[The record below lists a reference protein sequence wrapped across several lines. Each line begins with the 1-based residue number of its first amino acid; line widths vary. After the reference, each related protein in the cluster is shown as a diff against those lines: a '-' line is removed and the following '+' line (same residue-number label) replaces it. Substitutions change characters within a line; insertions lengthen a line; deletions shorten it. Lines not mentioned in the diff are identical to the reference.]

1 MFLFFEDYKS
11 QNNRQRIDSMNQVP
25 FPHLFS
31 PLIIAGKT
39 IRNRIMS
46 TGHDST
52 LPNDGT
58 INDAYIAYQESRAR
72 GGVGLIVL
80 QVSAVHESARYS
92 SHVLMATDDSCIE
105 GYRRM
110 AIACH
115 HHGAVVYGQL
125 FHPGR
130 EIMETA
136 DGLAPVAYSASA
148 VPQDRFHV
156 MPREAS
162 VDLIAEFVVGYA
174 SAARRLEAAGID
186 GVEIVAS
193 HGYLPA
199 QFLNPATNKRTDQ
212 YGGNDENRL
221 RFLQE
226 VIASV
231 RNATGNQFAVGLRIS
246 SREMDEQGLSI
257 EATLAACKTLSTQ
270 LDYIN
275 VIAGTSA
282 SLLGAIH
289 IVPPMTV
296 ENAYLAPDSKIFK
309 DNLTIPVFVAG
320 RINQPQ
326 DAEIVLSQ
334 SAADM
339 VGMTRALIC
348 DPQMPAKAAAGLF
361 DDIRACIGCNQAC
374 IGHFHRGLPI
384 SCIQYPESGR
394 ELTYGFGE
402 VPRPNTP
409 KKVMVVGAG
418 PAGLK
423 AASVAKRAGHQVT
436 LYEAAQQLGGQ
447 VLLAQK
453 IVGRAEFGGLAT
465 NLIREC
471 ELAGV
476 EIQNNTQVDRV
487 LVQQQQPDVV
497 IVATGAK
504 PYTPDF
510 ENHGDMQVLDAW
522 QLLNNDEPVGSD
534 VLVAD
539 WKCDWIG
546 MGIAQ
551 QLAENGH
558 KVRLAVNGICAG
570 ELLQSYVRTEMTANL
585 HRLGVEVIP
594 FMRLFGCDD
603 DTVYMQHTASGE
615 AVLMESVDTLV
626 LSQGHLPQSALAGE
640 INDLTEVHLIGDA
653 LAARTAEEAVFD
665 GLNVA
670 WNL

>member
-1 MFLFFEDYKS
+1 
-11 QNNRQRIDSMNQVP
+11 MNQVT

-46 TGHDST
+46 TGHDTT
-52 LPNDGT
+52 LPTDGT
-58 INDAYIAYQESRAR
+58 INDAYVAYQESRAR

-92 SHVLMATDDSCIE
+92 SHVLMATEDKCIE
-105 GYRRM
+105 GYRKM
-110 AIACH
+110 ATACH
-115 HHGAVVYGQL
+115 HHGAVVFGQL

-148 VPQDRFHV
+148 IPQDRFHV
-156 MPREAS
+156 MPLEAS
-162 VDLIAEFVVGYA
+162 VDLIAEFVAGYA
-174 SAARRLEAAGID
+174 NAARRLEAAGID
-186 GVEIVAS
+186 GIEIVAS

-212 YGGNDENRL
+212 YGGSDENRL

-226 VIASV
+226 VITSV
-231 RNATGNQFAVGLRIS
+231 RNATSEQFAVGLRIS

-257 EATLAACKTLSTQ
+257 EATLAACKKLSTN
-270 LDYIN
+270 LDYVN

-282 SLLGAIH
+282 SLLGAVH
-289 IVPPMTV
+289 IVPSMAID
-296 ENAYLAPDSKIFK
+296 NAYLAPDSKMFK
-309 DNLTIPVFVAG
+309 DNLNIPVFVAG

-326 DAEIVLSQ
+326 DAEIVLSR
-334 SAADM
+334 SEADM

-348 DPQMPAKAAAGLF
+348 DPQMPVKAEAGLF

-384 SCIQYPESGR
+384 SCIQHPESGR

-402 VPRPNTP
+402 VPKSKTP

-423 AASVAKRAGHQVT
+423 AASVAQKAGHQVT

-471 ELAGV
+471 KLAGV
-476 EIQNNTQVDRV
+476 EIKNNTQVDRL
-487 LVQQQQPDVV
+487 LVQKQKPDVV

-504 PYTPDF
+504 PYIPDF

-522 QLLNNDEPVGSD
+522 QLLNNDEPVGRN

-551 QLAENGH
+551 QLAEDGH
-558 KVRLAVNGICAG
+558 KVRLAVNGTCAG
-570 ELLQSYVRTEMTANL
+570 ELIQSYVRTEMTANL
-585 HRLGVEVIP
+585 HRLGVDVIP

-615 AVLMESVDTLV
+615 AVLLDGVDTLM
-626 LSQGHLPQSALAGE
+626 LSHGHLPQSALASE
-640 INDLTEVHLIGDA
+640 IKDLAEVHLIGDA

-665 GLNVA
+665 GLNSA

>member
-1 MFLFFEDYKS
+1 MS
-11 QNNRQRIDSMNQVP
+11 QLP

-31 PLIIAGKT
+31 PLTIAGKT

-92 SHVLMATDDSCIE
+92 SHVLMATDDTCIE
-105 GYRRM
+105 GYRKM

-115 HHGAVVYGQL
+115 HHGAIVYGQL

-162 VDLIAEFVVGYA
+162 VDLIAEFVAGYGN
-174 SAARRLEAAGID
+174 AARRLEAAGID

-199 QFLNPATNKRTDQ
+199 QFLNPAINKRTDQ
-212 YGGNDENRL
+212 YGGSDENRL
-221 RFLQE
+221 RFLKE
-226 VIASV
+226 VIDSV
-231 RNATGNQFAVGLRIS
+231 RDATGDQFAVGMRIS

-257 EATLAACKTLSTQ
+257 EATLAACKVLSTK

-282 SLLGAIH
+282 SLVGAIH

-296 ENAYLAPDSKIFK
+296 ENAYLALDSKIFK
-309 DNLTIPVFVAG
+309 DSLNIPIFVAG

-326 DAEIVLSQ
+326 DAELVLSK
-334 SAADM
+334 AEADM

-348 DPQMPAKAAAGLF
+348 DPQMPAKAEAGLF

-394 ELTYGFGE
+394 ELAYGFGE
-402 VPRPNTP
+402 VPKASIS
-409 KKVMVVGAG
+409 KKVMVVGGG

-423 AASVAKRAGHQVT
+423 AASVATRAGHQVT
-436 LYEAAQQLGGQ
+436 LYETSQQLGGQ

-476 EIQNNTQVDRV
+476 VIQNNTQVDRL
-487 LVQQQQPDVV
+487 LVEQQQPDVV
-497 IVATGAK
+497 VVATGAK
-504 PYTPDF
+504 PYTPAF

-522 QLLNNDEPVGSD
+522 QLLNNDESVGSN
-534 VLVAD
+534 VLIAD

-570 ELLQSYVRTEMTANL
+570 ELLQSYVRTEMTATL

-603 DTVYMQHTASGE
+603 DTVYMQHTASGD
-615 AVLMESVDTLV
+615 AVLHDGVDTLI
-626 LSQGHLPQSALAGE
+626 LSQGHLPVSAIADE
-640 INDLTEVHLIGDA
+640 IKDLTEVHLIGDA

>member
-1 MFLFFEDYKS
+1 
-11 QNNRQRIDSMNQVP
+11 MNQVP

>member
-1 MFLFFEDYKS
+1 
-11 QNNRQRIDSMNQVP
+11 MNQTT
-25 FPHLFS
+25 FPNLFS
-31 PLIIAGKT
+31 PISIAGKT

-46 TGHDST
+46 TGHDT
-52 LPNDGT
+52 TIPDDGS

-80 QVSAVHESARYS
+80 QVSAVHDSARYS
-92 SHVLMATDDSCIE
+92 SHVLMATDDSCID
-105 GYRRM
+105 GYRKM
-110 AIACH
+110 ADACH
-115 HHGAVVYGQL
+115 QHGAVVYGQL

-148 VPQDRFHV
+148 APQDRFHV

-162 VDLIAEFVVGYA
+162 IDVIADIVAGYG

-193 HGYLPA
+193 HGYLPS
-199 QFLNPATNKRTDQ
+199 QFLNPAVNKRTDQ

-221 RFLQE
+221 RFLKE
-226 VIASV
+226 IIDSI
-231 RNATGNQFAVGLRIS
+231 RKATGEHFAVGMRIS
-246 SREMDEQGLSI
+246 SREMDEQGLQM
-257 EATLAACKTLSTQ
+257 ETTLAASKMLSEQ
-270 LDYIN
+270 LDYIS

-282 SLLGAIH
+282 SLAGSVH
-289 IVPPMTV
+289 IVPPMNID
-296 ENAYLAPDSKIFK
+296 NAYLAPDSKIFK
-309 DNLTIPVFVAG
+309 DSLDIPVFVAG
-320 RINQPQ
+320 RFNQPQ
-326 DAEIVLSQ
+326 DAEL
-334 SAADM
+334 ALARADADM
-339 VGMTRALIC
+339 IGMTRALIC
-348 DPQMPAKAAAGLF
+348 DPQMPTKAAGGLF

-374 IGHFHRGLPI
+374 IGHFHKGLPI
-384 SCIQYPESGR
+384 SCIQHPETGR
-394 ELTYGFGE
+394 ELTYGFIGA
-402 VPRPNTP
+402 PKATSS
-409 KKVMVVGAG
+409 KKVMVVGGG

-423 AASVAKRAGHQVT
+423 AASVAAQAGHKVT
-436 LYEAAQQLGGQ
+436 LFESGKQLGGQ

-453 IVGRAEFGGLAT
+453 IAGRAEFGGLAT

-476 EIQNNTQVDRV
+476 EIQKNTRVDRE
-487 LVQQQQPDVV
+487 LVEQQKPDTV
-497 IVATGAK
+497 IVATGAR
-504 PYTPDF
+504 PYIPEF
-510 ENHGDMQVLDAW
+510 ENSGDMPVLNAW
-522 QLLNNDEPVGSD
+522 QLLDKNESAGKNV
-534 VLVAD
+534 VITD

-558 KVRLAVNGICAG
+558 QVRLAVNGVCAG
-570 ELLQSYVRTEMTANL
+570 ELLQSYVRTEMTAAL

-594 FMRLFGCDD
+594 YTRLFGCDD

-615 AVLMESVDTLV
+615 GVILENVDTLI
-626 LSQGHLPQSALAGE
+626 LCEGHLPQSALADE
-640 INDLTEVHLIGDA
+640 IQDLAEVHLIGDA

-665 GLNVA
+665 GLKVA

>member
-1 MFLFFEDYKS
+1 
-11 QNNRQRIDSMNQVP
+11 MNQVS

-31 PLIIAGKT
+31 PFSIAGKT
-39 IRNRIMS
+39 IRNRILS
-46 TGHDST
+46 TGHDTT
-52 LPNDGT
+52 LPNDGS
-58 INDAYIAYQESRAR
+58 INDAYVAYQESRAR

-80 QVSAVHESARYS
+80 QVSAVHDSARYS
-92 SHVLMATDDSCIE
+92 NHVLMATDDACIE
-105 GYRRM
+105 GYRKM
-110 AIACH
+110 ADVCH

-136 DGLAPVAYSASA
+136 DGLAPVAFSASA

-162 VDLIAEFVVGYA
+162 VEVIADIVAGYG

-193 HGYLPA
+193 HGYLPS
-199 QFLNPATNKRTDQ
+199 QFLNPSVNKRTDQ
-212 YGGNDENRL
+212 YGGSDENRL
-221 RFLQE
+221 RFLEE
-226 VIASV
+226 VIDSV
-231 RNATGNQFAVGLRIS
+231 RSATGEQFAVGLRIS
-246 SREMDEQGLSI
+246 SREMDEQGMQI
-257 EATLAACKTLSTQ
+257 ESTLTACKVLSTK
-270 LDYIN
+270 LDYIS

-282 SLLGAIH
+282 SLVGAVH

-296 ENAYLAPDSKIFK
+296 ENSYLAPDSKLFK
-309 DNLTIPVFVAG
+309 DSLNIPVFVAG

-326 DAEIVLSQ
+326 DAEVVLTKGE
-334 SAADM
+334 ADM
-339 VGMTRALIC
+339 IGMNRALIC
-348 DPQMPAKAAAGLF
+348 DPQMPSKAEAGLF

-374 IGHFHRGLPI
+374 IGHFHKGLPI

-394 ELTYGFGE
+394 ELIYGFGE
-402 VPRPNTP
+402 VRQTNDS
-409 KKVMVVGAG
+409 KKVMVVGGG

-423 AASVAKRAGHQVT
+423 AASVAKRAGHQVI
-436 LYEAAQQLGGQ
+436 LYDAAQQLGGQ
-447 VLLAQK
+447 VLMAQK
-453 IVGRAEFGGLAT
+453 IAGRAEFGGLAT

-476 EIQNNTQVDRV
+476 EIQKNTSVDRL
-487 LVQQQQPDVV
+487 LVEQQQPDVV
-497 IVATGAK
+497 IVATGAR

-522 QLLNNDEPVGSD
+522 KLLNNDESVGTN

-546 MGIAQ
+546 VGIAQ
-551 QLAENGH
+551 QLAESGH

-570 ELLQSYVRTEMTANL
+570 ELLQSYVRTEMAATL

-594 FMRLFGCDD
+594 YLRLFGCDD

-615 AVLMESVDTLV
+615 AVLLEGVDTLV
-626 LSQGHLPQSALAGE
+626 LSQGHLPQSALADE
-640 INDLTEVHLIGDA
+640 IKDLAEVHLIGDA